1 MGLQIRHRIRPEF
14 GQKPHH
20 CAICRRFPVLKTCTE
35 KGTALKHVIDTLN
48 AAGIHLSRDPTGTL
62 RAGPAGAV
70 TPELAALIREH
81 RAARRAALAPPP
93 DPADVREF
101 YEERA
106 AIFEYEADQPR
117 AAAEAAALRRTLEHF
132 HLPDPGAGGIEAAI
146 AALTA
151 RRADPSTP

>member
-1 MGLQIRHRIRPEF
+1 MNTDQ
-14 GQKPHH
+14 
-20 CAICRRFPVLKTCTE
+20 
-35 KGTALKHVIDTLN
+35 VITLLTTY
-48 AAGIHLSRDPTGTL
+48 GIHLTRDPTGTL

-81 RAARRAALAPPP
+81 RAALLAALAPPP

-106 AIFEYEADQPR
+106 AIFEFEADQPR
-117 AAAEAAALRRTLEHF
+117 AAAEAAALRRTLERF
-132 HLPDPGAGGIEAAI
+132 ALPDPGAGGIEAVI

>member
-1 MGLQIRHRIRPEF
+1 MNTDQVITL
-14 GQKPHH
+14 
-20 CAICRRFPVLKTCTE
+20 L
-35 KGTALKHVIDTLN
+35 TAHGVRLT
-48 AAGIHLSRDPTGTL
+48 RDPSGAL

-81 RAARRAALAPPP
+81 RAALLAALAPPP
-93 DPADVREF
+93 DPTDVLEF

-117 AAAEAAALRRTLEHF
+117 AAAEAAALRRTLERF
-132 HLPDPGAGGIEAAI
+132 ALPDPGAGGIDAAL